1 MRHFHELTV
10 KEVRRETE
18 DTVSVHFDVPE
29 DLKDTF
35 TFIQGQYLTLRK
47 EINGEDVR
55 RSYSICSG
63 VHDGE
68 LRVAIKKVEGGRFST
83 YANESLQAGDTLE
96 VMPPMGKFYVEL
108 DGSQQRQHVGFAAGS
123 GITPML
129 SLIKTTLVSEPESTF
144 TLFYVN
150 RTSASIIFRDELE
163 DLKDRYMSRLRIFHL
178 LTREPSE
185 IPLLGGRIDEERCGQ
200 LCKAFLDVED
210 TDAFFVCGPEPMIHA
225 VKDQLKALKVP
236 EDRIHFE
243 LFTSPAAGTLQQ
255 KTHVKKTAHNA
266 DDKSTVQI
274 VLDGSTIQFDLDYD
288 GDNILDAA
296 LGKGADLPFSCK
308 GGVCCTCRAKLVE
321 GEVDMDVNYSLEP
334 DEVERGFILT
344 CQAHPRSEK
353 VVVDF
358 DQQ

>member
-1 MRHFHELTV
+1 MRHFHSLQV

-18 DTVSVHFDVPE
+18 DTVSVLFDVPSE
-29 DLKDTF
+29 LESTF
-35 TFIQGQYLTLRK
+35 QFTQGQYVTLRK
-47 EINGEDVR
+47 ELNGEDVR

-63 VHDGE
+63 VHDNA

-83 YANESLQAGDTLE
+83 YANDTLKAGDELE
-96 VMPPMGKFYVEL
+96 VMPPMGKFFIEL
-108 DGSQQRQHVGFAAGS
+108 DPKQKRQHVGFAAGS

-129 SLIKTTLVSEPESTF
+129 SLIKTTLIEEPESTF

-150 RTSASIIFRDELE
+150 RTSSSIIFRDELE
-163 DLKDRYMSRLRIFHL
+163 DLKDRYMSRLRVFHL

-185 IPLLGGRIDEERCGQ
+185 IPLLGGRIDAERCRN
-200 LCKAFLDVED
+200 LCNAFVDVED
-210 TDAFFVCGPEPMIHA
+210 ADAFFICGPEPMIHA
-225 VKDQLKALKVP
+225 VKDTLKELSVP
-236 EDRIHFE
+236 EQKIHFE

-255 KTHVKKTAHNA
+255 KTHAKKTAHDA
-266 DDKSTVQI
+266 DDHATVQV
-274 VLDGSTIQFDLDYD
+274 VLDGSTIQFDLHYD
-288 GDNILDAA
+288 GENILDAA
-296 LGKGADLPFSCK
+296 LAKGADLPFSCK

-344 CQAHPRSEK
+344 CQSHPRSEK

>member
-10 KEVRRETE
+10 KEVRPETD
-18 DTVSVHFDVPE
+18 DTVSVHFEVPE
-29 DLKDTF
+29 SLKETF
-35 TFIQGQYLTLRK
+35 QFLQGQYLTLRR

-63 VHDGE
+63 VEDDE

-83 YANESLQAGDTLE
+83 YANETLKAGDTLE

-108 DGSQQRQHVGFAAGS
+108 DPTQQRQHVGFAAGS

-129 SLIKTTLVSEPESTF
+129 SLIKTTLVSEPKSTF

-150 RTSASIIFRDELE
+150 RTSTSIIFRDELE

-178 LTREPSE
+178 LTREPSD
-185 IPLLGGRIDEERCGQ
+185 IPLLGGRIDEERCGK
-200 LCKAFLDVED
+200 LCEAFLDVKE
-210 TDAFFVCGPEPMIHA
+210 TDAFFICGPEPMIHA
-225 VKDQLKALKVP
+225 VKDKLKALDVA

-255 KTHVKKTAHNA
+255 KTYARKTAHNA

-288 GDNILDAA
+288 GQSILDAA
-296 LGKGADLPFSCK
+296 LEKGADLPFSCK

-321 GEVDMDVNYSLEP
+321 GEVDMEVNYSLEP